1 MVYAEVANSEASGII
16 YVPSSAVLQVGD
28 KTQVFIYDE
37 KSGTVKSRAVNVS
50 KVNRDG
56 TMLVD
61 NGLKAG
67 EKVISSGV
75 HHIEDGEK
83 VRLLQKPSA
92 SNVGGLL

>member
-1 MVYAEVANSEASGII
+1 
-16 YVPSSAVLQVGD
+16 
-28 KTQVFIYDE
+28 
-37 KSGTVKSRAVNVS
+37 
-50 KVNRDG
+50 
-56 TMLVD
+56 MLVD